1 MAPPYSEHAGT
12 ASGQLIVLI
21 ITVRAF
27 LLGTEVTA
35 QSIDSAPYYNTSG
48 APDVSLI
55 HLFPRLHSFPFPSLP
70 LDVGVNVVAESC
82 GH

>member
-1 MAPPYSEHAGT
+1 MTPPQSEHAGT

-55 HLFPRLHSFPFPSLP
+55 HLFPRLHSGPNSFPFLAF
-70 LDVGVNVVAESC
+70 GVNVVAEYC